1 MWLRNPISVT
11 VRRVRNARIG
21 RFLAV
26 VAILLLALVLR
37 ERALRNLRTDF
48 DEPEYYEAGLRLAD
62 AILRHDLLAL
72 TNDDWH
78 YEHPGLTKMLYAAIW
93 LRYPYG
99 ATSVPDLPEL
109 TDLRDLSDPV
119 QTLVLSGRRG
129 GAIVGLLAVALVAA
143 VSLPAGLLLAVHTY
157 AIAYTSQLY
166 LEPMPFLMS
175 AVCVLAYIRA
185 LKERAAGRS
194 AAGWWAL
201 SAVALGLTAAGK
213 YIYCVAGLAVIA
225 DYCLRPVAERR
236 PRGLLTLLGWGALS
250 LVIFY
255 LANFQ
260 LWLDPIGRLAAS
272 LRFHVAYPD
281 SAIVRNADFPWY
293 QPLVWLT
300 QPLPALLNPGVFLW
314 RPDRAITLLGIA
326 GSWPMW
332 RAWDGRGRVIVLW
345 LLIGLAILLAWTTKW
360 PQYIMIIIVPLCFC
374 AGEALLALGRRAW
387 AIAR

>member
-1 MWLRNPISVT
+1 M
-11 VRRVRNARIG
+11 RNARIG

-26 VAILLLALVLR
+26 VAILLLALVMR

-62 AILRHDLLAL
+62 AVRRHDLRAL
-72 TNDDWH
+72 TGDEWH

-109 TDLRDLSDPV
+109 TELRDLSDPV

-129 GAIVGLLAVALVAA
+129 AALVGLLAVALVAM
-143 VSLPAGLLLAVHTY
+143 VSLPAGLLLAAHTY

-166 LEPMPFLMS
+166 LEPAPFLTS
-175 AVCVLAYIRA
+175 AVCVLAYVRA
-185 LKERAAGRS
+185 LKQVDAGLPAGR
-194 AAGWWAL
+194 WWAL

-213 YIYCVAGLAVIA
+213 YIYCVAGLAIVA
-225 DYCLRPVAERR
+225 DYSLRLGAERR
-236 PRGLLTLLGWGALS
+236 PRGLLTLLGWGGLS
-250 LVIFY
+250 LLVFY
-255 LANFQ
+255 LADFQ
-260 LWLDPIGRLAAS
+260 LWLDPVGRLAAS

-300 QPLPALLNPGVFLW
+300 RPMPALLNPGVFLF
-314 RPDRAITLLGIA
+314 RPDRAIALLGFA

-332 RAWDGRGRVIVLW
+332 RAWDGRGRVVVLW
-345 LLIGLAILLAWTTKW
+345 WMIGLAILLVWTTKW
-360 PQYIMIIIVPLCFC
+360 PQYIMVILVPLCLC
-374 AGEALLALGRRAW
+374 AGEASLMLGRKAW
-387 AIAR
+387 RNVRRDLGGVGDGLAGG